1 MHVPVPFVDLA
12 LLEAEA
18 FMELDNLLFIP
29 DWIVL
34 KLSNQYLIL
43 LLILSQPLLLLLRAL
58 LSVADHYAGD
68 LEIRAVV
75 WRGASLRRA
84 LCCHGHVHG
93 WLVMGAQIL
102 PVHAVVLV

>member
-18 FMELDNLLFIP
+18 FMELYYFLFIP

-34 KLSNQYLIL
+34 KLSHQDLIL

-58 LSVADHYAGD
+58 LSVADHDAWD
-68 LEIRAVV
+68 LQMRAMV
-75 WRGASLRRA
+75 WRGA
-84 LCCHGHVHG
+84 
-93 WLVMGAQIL
+93 IL
-102 PVHAVVLV
+102 N